1 MPGKILVVDDD
12 PLATRLMG
20 LSLSSEGFQV
30 STAASALEG
39 LRAVQVERPDL
50 IILDI
55 MMPDIDGI
63 QMCQQLRS
71 QPATANVPIIL
82 LTGKTQIDDKIIG
95 LRAGADDYITKPADP
110 REVVVRVEAVLARA
124 RRSALVKQGQV
135 LALIGAK
142 GGVGTSTV
150 AVNLGVTLARRPAPT
165 VLLDLHHLGG
175 TVVSQL
181 RLTPRTSLADL
192 LALPPEQ
199 ISPQQLDRVLT
210 GHPTGLR
217 ALTSPPAGANWVELP
232 AAHASAIVHS
242 ATPMADV
249 VLLDLSHVPSPA
261 SKELLG
267 LCDMAL
273 LVLAPDPMTLSCA
286 EQMITWFESAG
297 LGAGRIATLLVNRS
311 QAAVALSVNDVEQKL
326 QKRCLGAIPPAHEEM
341 AFAERR
347 GEPLALAQTPSI
359 VTMALRE
366 VADRVYN
373 MLTGGAAK
381 LGSGL

>member
-1 MPGKILVVDDD
+1 MSGKILVVDDD
-12 PLATRLMG
+12 PLAARLMG
-20 LSLSSEGFQV
+20 LSLGSEGFQV
-30 STAASALEG
+30 STAANASEG
-39 LRAVQVERPDL
+39 LRAIQAERPDL

-71 QPATANVPIIL
+71 QPSTADIPIIL
-82 LTGKTQIDDKIIG
+82 LTGKTQTDDKIAG

-110 REVVVRVEAVLARA
+110 REVMVRVEAVLART
-124 RRSALVKQGQV
+124 RRSAPIKQGQV

-150 AVNLGVTLARRPAPT
+150 AVNLGVALARRPTPT

-192 LALPPEQ
+192 LALQPEQ
-199 ISPQQLDRVLT
+199 ISPQRLERVLT

-217 ALTSPPAGANWVELP
+217 ALTSPPGGANWVELP
-232 AAHASAIVHS
+232 VAHASAIVRS

-249 VLLDLSHVPSPA
+249 VLLDLPHVPSPA
-261 SKELLG
+261 SKEVLG

-273 LVLAPDPMTLSCA
+273 LVLAPDPTTLACA

-297 LGAGRIATLLVNRS
+297 LSAGMIATLLVNRS
-311 QAAVALSVNDVEQKL
+311 QAAVTFSVNDVEKKL
-326 QKRCLGAIPPAHEEM
+326 QKRCLGAIPPAHEEL

-347 GEPLALAQTPSI
+347 GEPLALARTQSI

-366 VADRVYN
+366 VTDRVYSL
-373 MLTGGAAK
+373 LTGGAVK
-381 LGSGL
+381 LG

>member
-1 MPGKILVVDDD
+1 MPGKILVIDDD
-12 PLATRLMG
+12 PLAARLMR

-30 STAASALEG
+30 RTAANAVEG
-39 LRAVQVERPDL
+39 LRAVQAERPDL

-55 MMPDIDGI
+55 MMPDMDGL
-63 QMCQQLRS
+63 QLCQQLRS
-71 QPATANVPIIL
+71 QPSTAQIPIIL
-82 LTGKTQIDDKIIG
+82 LTGKTQVDDKITG

-110 REVVVRVEAVLARA
+110 REVVLRVEALLART
-124 RRSALVKQGQV
+124 RRSAPVKQGQV

-150 AVNLGVTLARRPAPT
+150 AVNLGVALARRPAPT

-175 TVVSQL
+175 TVTSQL
-181 RLTPRTSLADL
+181 RLTPRASLADL
-192 LALPPEQ
+192 LALQPEQ
-199 ISPQQLDRVLT
+199 ISLQQLDRVLT

-217 ALTSPPAGANWVELP
+217 VLTSPPIGANWVELP
-232 AAHASAIVHS
+232 VAHASAIVRS

-249 VLLDLSHVPSPA
+249 VLLDLPHVPSPA

-273 LVLAPDPMTLSCA
+273 LVLAPDLTTLACA

-297 LGAGRIATLLVNRS
+297 LGAGMIATLLVNRS

-326 QKRCLGAIPPAHEEM
+326 QKRCLGAIPPALEEM

-347 GEPLALAQTPSI
+347 GEPLALAQTQGI

-366 VADRVYN
+366 VADHVYSLL
-373 MLTGGAAK
+373 MSSAEK
-381 LGSGL
+381 LR